1 MIKRRSIFR
10 LSAYAAL
17 CALPSLTAASDAAL
31 RTQVFVGFPPAGPLD
46 IASRLI
52 CPLLAER
59 LSEPFETVNLPG
71 ESGNLATARVARAE
85 PDGRTLLLCGPV
97 NVINTSLFKGLPF
110 NFETDLMAV
119 AGLYSVPL
127 VVEVNPSSP
136 ARSAEEFI
144 RMAKASPNEIRVGYA
159 GVGTPQHIGIELF
172 NAMAGVSLKLIPYAG
187 SAAALVDLLAGHI
200 DAMFDPTPSSIEHL
214 RVGRLRA
221 LAVTGKATLNA
232 LPDVPLMSKF
242 VPGYEAGS
250 WFGLCAPQ
258 GTPRSR
264 IDQINSAANAA
275 LRDGA
280 TQARLD
286 AMGAQAMPG
295 TPSDFS
301 RLIAS
306 ETRKY
311 AKVISQTGIS
321 RRS

>member
-1 MIKRRSIFR
+1 MIKRRNIRR
-10 LSAYAAL
+10 LTACAAL
-17 CALPSLTAASDAAL
+17 CALPSLAAASDTTL
-31 RTQVFVGFPPAGPLD
+31 RTQVVVGFPPAGPLD
-46 IASRLI
+46 IASRLF

-59 LSEPFETVNLPG
+59 LAEPFETVNLPG
-71 ESGNLATARVARAE
+71 ESGNIATARVVRAD

-97 NVINTSLFKGLPF
+97 NAINTTLFEGLPF

-119 AGLYSVPL
+119 AGFYSVPL
-127 VVEVNPSSP
+127 VVEVHPSVP
-136 ARSAEEFI
+136 AQSAEEFI
-144 RMAKASPNEIRVGYA
+144 RLVKANPNEIRVGYA

-172 NAMAGVSLKLIPYAG
+172 NVMAGVSLKLIPYAG
-187 SAAALVDLLAGHI
+187 SAPALVDLLAGRI

-214 RVGRLRA
+214 RAGRLRA
-221 LAVTGKATLNA
+221 LAVTGKSKLNA

-295 TPSDFS
+295 TPSEFA
-301 RLIAS
+301 RLIAL
-306 ETRKY
+306 ETSKY
-311 AKVISQTGIS
+311 AKVISQTGIL